1 MGGFSAC
8 DKQPP
13 AENAAEPLAEQKAD
27 DPTPPSAP
35 VTGTTRSP
43 HFDTVIKYLDV
54 GGTFLGY
61 VDVAG
66 DLDRLLETG
75 QKFLGTLRDQGLP
88 DIPDIQIKD
97 LVAELG
103 LQSVTAMGAS
113 SLPIPGDRYR
123 NQASVA
129 LTLTPKLP
137 AWLRRMGM
145 SPMSLGLDLRGGVH
159 FLLEVDME
167 SAIESRLGTYQQDFQ
182 DRLRDERII
191 ARVEDP
197 DQGVLLVRVRDAE
210 NLERAR
216 GIIRAADGDVL
227 ILDSA
232 DGRSLRVRMSDTQIR
247 ARQDFA
253 IEQNIT
259 TLRNRVNQLGIA
271 EPLVQRQGMDRI
283 VVQLPGVQDPNRLDD
298 ILTATATLEY
308 RLVDAD
314 GSSPGSRRYPGR
326 DGMAAQVLRRE
337 VIASGDQII
346 DAEAGFSQ
354 GQPAVFITLDA
365 AGGERMLEATQQS
378 VGKPMSTVFIE
389 SRRESTIVNG
399 EVVYRTVRTEEI
411 INTAT
416 IRGVF
421 KNRFQTTGLNTIEAR
436 NLALL
441 LRAGALAAPV
451 YKIEERTIGPS
462 LGQDNIDR
470 GFNAVKIGF
479 LAVIV
484 FMAVYYRW
492 FGVIA
497 NVALFTNL
505 IFIVALLSL
514 LQASLTLPGIAGIV
528 LTVGMAV
535 DANVLIFERIREEL
549 AAGNKPQNAIYAGY
563 EKAFSSIADANIT
576 TLIAAVVLFAL
587 GTGPIKG
594 FAITLS
600 LGIITSMFTSIV
612 GTRAIVNLA
621 FGNRRIASVPV

>member
-1 MGGFSAC
+1 MNKYPTWLNVLVIVIFLTGVLFALPNIYGSV
-8 DKQPP
+8 P
-13 AENAAEPLAEQKAD
+13 AIQLADTEGDAYTDTRVEEFVLFLSDSELVPEAAYIDDGRVVLRFDSVEDQLA
-27 DPTPPSAP
+27 
-35 VTGTTRSP
+35 
-43 HFDTVIKYLDV
+43 
-54 GGTFLGY
+54 
-61 VDVAG
+61 AG
-66 DLDRLLETG
+66 DL
-75 QKFLGTLRDQGLP
+75 LR
-88 DIPDIQIKD
+88 
-97 LVAELG
+97 
-103 LQSVTAMGAS
+103 
-113 SLPIPGDRYR
+113 DRYR
-123 NQASVA
+123 NMASVA

-137 AWLRRMGM
+137 DWLRDIGL

-159 FLLEVDME
+159 FLMEVDME
-167 SAIESRLGTYQQDFQ
+167 TAIQSRMETYQQDFLE
-182 DRLRDERII
+182 RFRDN
-191 ARVEDP
+191 RVLAKVENP
-197 DQGVLLVRVRDAE
+197 VHGVLLVRVRNADDLDKVR
-210 NLERAR
+210 N
-216 GIIRAADGDVL
+216 IIRAADGDIL
-227 ILDSA
+227 ILDGA
-232 DGRSLRVRMSDTQIR
+232 DGRSLRVRMSDVQVR
-247 ARQDFA
+247 ERQDFA
-253 IEQNIT
+253 MEQNIT
-259 TLRNRVNQLGIA
+259 TLRNRVNQLGVA
-271 EPLVQRQGMDRI
+271 EPLVQRQGVDRI
-283 VVQLPGVQDPNRLDD
+283 VVQLPGVQDPNRLDE
-298 ILTATATLEY
+298 IMTATATLEY
-308 RLVDAD
+308 RMVDTD

-326 DGMAAQVLRRE
+326 DGMPGQILMRE

-365 AGGERMLEATQQS
+365 AGGERMLETTQKS

-389 SRRESTIVNG
+389 SRRESTVVNG
-399 EVVYRTVRTEEI
+399 EVVNKTIRTEEI

-421 KNRFQTTGLNTIEAR
+421 KDRFQTTGLDTIEAR

-451 YKIEERTIGPS
+451 YKVEERTIGPS
-462 LGQDNIDR
+462 LGQDNINR

-479 LAVIV
+479 LAVVV

-497 NVALFTNL
+497 NLALFTNL

-535 DANVLIFERIREEL
+535 DANVLIFERIREEI
-549 AAGNKPQNAIYAGY
+549 AAGNKPQNAIFAGY

-612 GTRAIVNLA
+612 GTRAIVNLT
-621 FGNRRIASVPV
+621 FGNRRITDVPV